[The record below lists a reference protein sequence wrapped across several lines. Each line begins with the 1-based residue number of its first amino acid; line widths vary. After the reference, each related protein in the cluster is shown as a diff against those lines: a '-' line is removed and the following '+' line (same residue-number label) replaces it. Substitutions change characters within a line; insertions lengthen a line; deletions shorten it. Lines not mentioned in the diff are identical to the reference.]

1 MEINVNLTL
10 VNRNTRKTRDIRY
23 IVIHYVGA
31 CSSAKANSNYFKYI
45 YRGASAHYFV
55 DDNSIYQVVREKD
68 ISWHI
73 GSRYYKHLTC
83 RNSNSIG
90 IEMCCYNNNGIIDVS
105 KATEERTIKLVKEL
119 MRKYNIPIENVLR
132 HYDITEKVC
141 PAPYVRD
148 YTRWVNFLNKLKV
161 EEKGMYNAGDVVEIN
176 VPIGITGAEEGDNVL
191 VDNGKTQFWV
201 HKSVIRNSRIIA
213 RATICYAQGTNYIV
227 QVFDKQFWVREEHI
241 AKKLD

>member
-31 CSSAKANSNYFKYI
+31 YSSAKANSNYFKYI

-55 DDNSIYQVVREKD
+55 DDNSTYQVVREKD
-68 ISWHI
+68 IAWHC

-132 HYDITEKVC
+132 HYDITEKIC

-213 RATICYAQGTNYIV
+213 RATING
-227 QVFDKQFWVREEHI
+227 H
-241 AKKLD
+241 